1 MKIGICDD
9 IKSELTRIKEFF
21 TEKEAYAN
29 TEIQIFLPEEIVEQ
43 IETGRFSC
51 DIMIM
56 DIEFKMDNLN
66 GIILS
71 KMINRKFPKCQIV
84 YLTSILEFAPDVY
97 ESEHCYFVMKNN
109 MDFMLPLAMEKAIH
123 IYDKLLKQAG
133 IEVISNSH
141 KVFIRQEDIY
151 YIEKNNR
158 QTVIHSKT
166 GNFIC
171 YQSLRKIEV
180 KLNDDM
186 VRCHIGYII
195 NLNYVSY
202 LGNDEITLSC
212 GDIIPIGRTYK
223 VQVKEAYMQHW
234 LEMV

>member
-9 IKSELTRIKEFF
+9 IKSELTRIKQFF
-21 TEKEAYAN
+21 SEKNAYEN
-29 TEIQIFLPEEIVEQ
+29 TEVLIFLPEELVQ
-43 IETGRFSC
+43 AIETDNFAC

-56 DIEFKMDNLN
+56 DIEFEMEHLN
-66 GIILS
+66 GITIS
-71 KMINRKFPKCQIV
+71 KMLNQRFPKCQIV

-109 MDFMLPLAMEKAIH
+109 MDAMLPLAMEKAIH
-123 IYDKLLKQAG
+123 IYNKILKQAS

-171 YQSLRKIEV
+171 YQSLRKIEAM
-180 KLNDDM
+180 LNDDM

-195 NLNYVSY
+195 NLNDVSY
-202 LGNDEITLSC
+202 LDNDEVRLSC
-212 GDIIPIGRTYK
+212 GDSIPIGRTYK
-223 VQVKEAYMQHW
+223 TPVKEAYMKHW
-234 LEMV
+234 LELV